1 MRLLL
6 VEDNRDLATLLTE
19 RLGASG
25 FAVDVLGL
33 GMDAHDVLR
42 RSHYSAVILDLGL
55 PDCDGL
61 SILKALRARKDA
73 TPVLVLTARGG
84 LHDRVA
90 GLQDGADDYLVKPFA
105 FEELIA
111 RLRAVLRRPGEL
123 LGPALTAGNVMLD
136 IDCRQ
141 VFVNGRPEVFSLR
154 EGAALEILMRRL
166 GRVVSKQLVE
176 DQLYGLSE
184 DIGSNAVEVCVHRLR
199 KQLAEVGATVQI
211 HTIRGVGY
219 LLKSQEA

>member
-1 MRLLL
+1 
-6 VEDNRDLATLLTE
+6 
-19 RLGASG
+19 
-25 FAVDVLGL
+25 
-33 GMDAHDVLR
+33 
-42 RSHYSAVILDLGL
+42 
-55 PDCDGL
+55 
-61 SILKALRARKDA
+61 
-73 TPVLVLTARGG
+73 
-84 LHDRVA
+84 
-90 GLQDGADDYLVKPFA
+90 
-105 FEELIA
+105 
-111 RLRAVLRRPGEL
+111 VLRRPGEL